1 MQQMQLNRLDCD
13 HTANV
18 LCIRI
23 QTKCQR
29 IFFVSS
35 VYVHVNSG
43 HGVARIM
50 YAKGATDNRVAEND
64 GCVFI
69 RAPSVR
75 QRKIRFLS
83 FFTRFSVC
91 LHAGLS

>member
-64 GCVFI
+64 GCVCLYGLPPYA
-69 RAPSVR
+69 RE
-75 QRKIRFLS
+75 KIDFFL
-83 FFTRFSVC
+83 FSRGLVYVC
-91 LHAGLS
+91 MLA